1 MQFQKLVGAQIKYMN
16 KLSAPIKGR
25 STRGWQGKESAHL
38 LHGVHAA
45 FIKEET
51 LEMDLEGGY
60 NCSR

>member
-1 MQFQKLVGAQIKYMN
+1 M
-16 KLSAPIKGR
+16 LSAPIKVR
-25 STRGWQGKESAHL
+25 STRRWQGKQSLHL

-45 FIKEET
+45 FIKKET